1 MRIIRLLI
9 ILLISIVAVSS
20 AVEKQVNYFQDLKPG
35 QEIKKLQMSSEVVV
49 QPGDKL
55 YIRVSSR
62 DEVLVKLF
70 NLSEATTSSNKVIVG
85 YTVSSLG
92 TIDFPVLGSLSVLG
106 KTKTQVSELIKSE
119 LVSKNFVKDPVVTV
133 EFLNLGVSVFG
144 EVKTPGRY
152 PIERDRITILD
163 VLSLAG
169 DLTIQGRRDNIKVI
183 RDEGS
188 VHRVYSIDLTSG
200 QGVYESPVFYL
211 QQNDVVYVEP
221 NSMKARQ
228 STVNGNSVRNISF
241 WMSLA
246 SLLTTIAV
254 LVFK

>member
-1 MRIIRLLI
+1 
-9 ILLISIVAVSS
+9 
-20 AVEKQVNYFQDLKPG
+20 
-35 QEIKKLQMSSEVVV
+35 MSSEVVV

-152 PIERDRITILD
+152 PIER
-163 VLSLAG
+163 V
-169 DLTIQGRRDNIKVI
+169 GRVATDSFGVSSSQPRNVFHC
-183 RDEGS
+183 RTEG
-188 VHRVYSIDLTSG
+188 G
-200 QGVYESPVFYL
+200 
-211 QQNDVVYVEP
+211 
-221 NSMKARQ
+221 
-228 STVNGNSVRNISF
+228 
-241 WMSLA
+241 
-246 SLLTTIAV
+246 
-254 LVFK
+254 

>member
-1 MRIIRLLI
+1 MKIIRLFI
-9 ILLISIVAVSS
+9 ISLLSTVAFSC
-20 AVEKQVNYFQDLKPG
+20 AVEKQVNYFQDLQPG
-35 QEIKKLQMSSEVVV
+35 QEIKKLQMSSEVVA
-49 QPGDKL
+49 QPGDKF
-55 YIRVSSR
+55 YIRVSSK

-70 NLSEATTSSNKVIVG
+70 NLSETNMSSNKVVLG
-85 YTVSSLG
+85 YTVSALG
-92 TIDFPVLGSLSVLG
+92 TIDFPVLGSLNVLG
-106 KTKTQVSELIKSE
+106 KTRTQISEMIKSE

-133 EFLNLGVSVFG
+133 ENLNLGVSVFG

-163 VLSLAG
+163 ALSLAG

-188 VHRVYSIDLTSG
+188 VHRVYSIDLTNG

-228 STVNGNSVRNISF
+228 STVNGNNVRNISL

-254 LVFK
+254 LIFK

>member
-1 MRIIRLLI
+1 MKIIRLFI
-9 ILLISIVAVSS
+9 ISLLCTVAFSC
-20 AVEKQVNYFQDLKPG
+20 AVEKQVNYFQDLQPG
-35 QEIKKLQMSSEVVV
+35 QEIKNLHMSSEVVA
-49 QPGDKL
+49 QPGDKF
-55 YIRVSSR
+55 YIRVSSK

-70 NLSEATTSSNKVIVG
+70 NLSEANMSSNKVILG
-85 YTVSSLG
+85 YTVSALG
-92 TIDFPVLGSLSVLG
+92 TIDFPVLGSLNVLG
-106 KTKTQVSELIKSE
+106 KTRTQISEMIKSE

-133 EFLNLGVSVFG
+133 EYLNLGVSVFG

-228 STVNGNSVRNISF
+228 STVNGNNVRNISL

-254 LVFK
+254 LIFK

>member
-9 ILLISIVAVSS
+9 ILLISIVAVSC

-70 NLSEATTSSNKVIVG
+70 NLSEATTSSNKVM
-85 YTVSSLG
+85 
-92 TIDFPVLGSLSVLG
+92 LGSLSVLG

>member
-9 ILLISIVAVSS
+9 ILLISIVAVSC

-119 LVSKNFVKDPVVTV
+119 LVSKNFVKDPVVT
-133 EFLNLGVSVFG
+133 
-144 EVKTPGRY
+144 
-152 PIERDRITILD
+152 
-163 VLSLAG
+163 G